1 VSTRKA
7 MKILLINPN
16 PRGQPAIATYL
27 SPAPLGLLYIAA
39 ALRQA
44 GYDRVNILDAR
55 VHDLGYDEVLARIE
69 AFSPDIVGISS
80 MSLEAREAHALAGL
94 AKKAD
99 TRCKVVVGGAYAAT
113 SPEIIIRDP
122 NIDFVAVG
130 EGERTICEL
139 ADALADRRALSGIN
153 GLVFRSGGV
162 PVFNP
167 RREMTEDIDSIPFPA
182 WDLLDMDAYFSPAH
196 RHAVGK
202 VLDSRR
208 VLQIFTS
215 RGCPFGCIYC
225 HNIFGKRIRMRS
237 VENVIREIELLV
249 DRYAPEEMEIVDDI
263 FNYDRERAKRI
274 CDEIIK
280 RGIRIKLSFPV
291 GLRVDNMD
299 EELVR
304 KLKEAGTRMIDYA
317 IESGSPEMQKRIG
330 KNLDLVKAGEI
341 ARLTAG
347 LGIITGGFFMLG
359 FPGETKE
366 EMLKT
371 IRFAQETPFHFA
383 RFFYVTPRPNTPL
396 AALLKDVDLNATPLH
411 HYLKFSVNLSSVGD
425 AALKGM
431 WLRAHAGFYLRPA
444 QMWRIWKVLP
454 DKGYIL
460 RAFFTLLKH
469 CVIR

>member
-1 VSTRKA
+1 

-16 PRGQPAIATYL
+16 PRGQPATATYL

-44 GYDRVNILDAR
+44 GYERINILDAR
-55 VHDLGYDEVLARIE
+55 VRDLGYDEVLTQIKE
-69 AFSPDIVGISS
+69 FSPDIVGVSS

-99 TRCKVVVGGAYAAT
+99 ARCKVVIGGAYAVT
-113 SPEIIIRDP
+113 SPEIVIGDP
-122 NIDFVAVG
+122 NIDFAVIG

-139 ADALADRRALSGIN
+139 VGALAKGKDVSGIN
-153 GLVFRSGGV
+153 GLVFKNGGV

-167 RREMTEDIDSIPFPA
+167 PRAMIEDIDSIPFPA
-182 WDLLDMDAYFSPAH
+182 WDLLDMDTYFNSSH

-237 VENVIREIELLV
+237 VESVIREIELLV
-249 DRYAPEEMEIVDDI
+249 DKYAPGEIEIVDDI
-263 FNYDRERAKRI
+263 FNCDRGRAKRI

-280 RGIRIKLSFPV
+280 RGIKVKLSFPV
-291 GLRVDNMD
+291 GLRVDGMD

-304 KLKEAGTRMIDYA
+304 KLKEAGARMIDYA
-317 IESGSPEMQKRIG
+317 IESGSPDMQKRIG
-330 KNLDLVKAGEI
+330 KNLDLEKAGEI
-341 ARLTAG
+341 VRLTAG

-366 EMLKT
+366 EMLQT
-371 IRFAQETPFHFA
+371 LRFARETPFHFA

-396 AALLKDVDLNATPLH
+396 AALVKDIDLNATPLH
-411 HYLKFSVNLSSVGD
+411 HYLKFSVNLSSVSD

-454 DKGYIL
+454 DKRYIL
-460 RAFFTLLKH
+460 RAFFNLLKH